1 MTGGIGVTSK
11 SYFGDEVKFNAQV
24 TTNAGLTVSGE
35 TRLQGKTTVTSM
47 LTVQDQAT
55 FTSPVIL
62 SGITETEDDSFNC
75 VRINAFDNKLYHSSC
90 SSGGSGG
97 GAMTATTLEVADAA
111 TFASTLD
118 TKEAAAMVI
127 AGTTA
132 TSVDLSK
139 LDAQTN
145 VKGSLTVDQKFT
157 ASGDVSATVA
167 LCVHRRVLD
176 MWWCTCLL

>member
-1 MTGGIGVTSK
+1 MDVDGDTRIKGEITMTSIAENEGADLK
-11 SYFGDEVKFNAQV
+11 CVK
-24 TTNAGLTVSGE
+24 
-35 TRLQGKTTVTSM
+35 
-47 LTVQDQAT
+47 
-55 FTSPVIL
+55 
-62 SGITETEDDSFNC
+62 
-75 VRINAFDNKLYHSSC
+75 INTDNNKLYHSSC

-97 GAMTATTLEVADAA
+97 GAMTATTLEVANAA

-139 LDAQTN
+139 FDAKTT